1 MNNFTLF
8 DLSVMANAIEQQ
20 RKKVT
25 QEYGDR
31 MQALDRIFVKIR
43 NQIDVLEQK
52 KRDELAERSFFDE

>member
-31 MQALDRIFVKIR
+31 MQALDRISVKIR